1 MLMLGV
7 LMTMMTIIYV
17 GETDHDCEVRRDK
30 KDWSVE
36 SGGSKSIIY
45 LKPVSNM

>member
-1 MLMLGV
+1 MIVKLGE
-7 LMTMMTIIYV
+7 I
-17 GETDHDCEVRRDK
+17 K

-36 SGGSKSIIY
+36 SGRSKSIIY